1 LENETKQKDLPRSSN
16 ETDVPPNGLNGQ
28 ITVAFLDETRK
39 HLQADEIQTRDRDPG
54 SCVEHGFP
62 KELNDHEE
70 LASPLEPLLDGFP
83 RSAAAVAVAVVVAAL
98 DIVGYVAMSEDP
110 VHEALLLRLGVPHW
124 THVLSC

>member
-70 LASPLEPLLDGFP
+70 LASPLEPLLDVFP
-83 RSAAAVAVAVVVAAL
+83 RS
-98 DIVGYVAMSEDP
+98 IVGYVAMSEDP